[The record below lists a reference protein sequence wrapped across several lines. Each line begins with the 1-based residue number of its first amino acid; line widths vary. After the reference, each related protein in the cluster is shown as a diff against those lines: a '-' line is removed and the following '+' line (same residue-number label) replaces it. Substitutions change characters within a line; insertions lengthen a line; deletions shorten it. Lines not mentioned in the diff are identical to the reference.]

1 MFPCSGSRS
10 TGKRERC
17 YRRGELGRRVS
28 AHEGTAPNSNR
39 LAVVGAYLV
48 SIRLRGARSQRSLN
62 KQIRGA
68 SRTRANSGATEG
80 VLDVVPSDDLRGHR
94 LRW

>member
-1 MFPCSGSRS
+1 M
-10 TGKRERC
+10 
-17 YRRGELGRRVS
+17 
-28 AHEGTAPNSNR
+28 
-39 LAVVGAYLV
+39 VGAYHISV
-48 SIRLRGARSQRSLN
+48 QLRGARNQRSLN